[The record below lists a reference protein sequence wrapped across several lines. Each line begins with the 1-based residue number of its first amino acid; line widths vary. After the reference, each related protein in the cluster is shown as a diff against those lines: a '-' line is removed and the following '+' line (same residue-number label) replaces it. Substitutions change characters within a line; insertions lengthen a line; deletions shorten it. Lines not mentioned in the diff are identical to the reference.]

1 MLFNSKNGGGE
12 SKKEGKLKISLL
24 SEEEGILDIKDV
36 MDKENVFFVV
46 IWKFLCYL
54 LFNGF

>member
-46 IWKFLCYL
+46 I
-54 LFNGF
+54 